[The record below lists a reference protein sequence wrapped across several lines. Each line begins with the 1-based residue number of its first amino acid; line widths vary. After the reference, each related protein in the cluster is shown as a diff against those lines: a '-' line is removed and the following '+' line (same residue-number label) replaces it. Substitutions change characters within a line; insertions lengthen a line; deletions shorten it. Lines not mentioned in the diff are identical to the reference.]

1 VECETKSDT
10 GNNRNTRTISKSLKQ
25 YLSNIPGKHEI
36 KVLQKNSHIVHSTQ
50 NVENADVKVQKY
62 FTGEI
67 KLYVAQTVNTEQ
79 LQHCVPYKHS
89 LFQVYNC
96 KYRAKK

>member
-1 VECETKSDT
+1 MTQTIPEQHTEKA
-10 GNNRNTRTISKSLKQ
+10 RN
-25 YLSNIPGKHEI
+25 
-36 KVLQKNSHIVHSTQ
+36 KVITENSHILHCTQ
-50 NVENADVKVQKY
+50 TVENADVKVQKY

-67 KLYVAQTVNTEQ
+67 TLRVAQTVNTVQ

-96 KYRAKK
+96 KYRA